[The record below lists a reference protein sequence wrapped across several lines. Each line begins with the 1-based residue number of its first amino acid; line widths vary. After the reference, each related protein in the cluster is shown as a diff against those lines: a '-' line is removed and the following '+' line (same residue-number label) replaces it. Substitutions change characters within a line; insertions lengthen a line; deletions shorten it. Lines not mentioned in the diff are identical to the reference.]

1 MTTLRSQAP
10 IPGARSAAA
19 RPATGTLPACAGP
32 WQLQAVLGRGRRSTV
47 YRGVDGRGRSA
58 AVKLSRHA
66 DLAREHRVLASLDH
80 DNLLRPLDCGRG
92 AQGQWLAT
100 EWAQRGALP
109 APPDGGFDEPQVRRW
124 LAALA
129 GALAHLHRSG
139 WVHRDLKPANLLLR
153 ADGTLVLADFGE
165 AAIAGS
171 SGPAI
176 AGTIVGSPRH
186 AAPEQSQG
194 APAAPAADVYSLG
207 VLLHEWLT
215 GRPPFG
221 GETPA
226 EALAQHLLVPI
237 PRLPAARAQW
247 QPLLDALLA
256 KDPARRLPDGQAVL
270 TRNAT

>member
-1 MTTLRSQAP
+1 MTRRCAAGCPRRL
-10 IPGARSAAA
+10 ARWPTCTAAA
-19 RPATGTLPACAGP
+19 GCTATSSRPTCCCAPTARWCWPTSATRCRAG
-32 WQLQAVLGRGRRSTV
+32 
-47 YRGVDGRGRSA
+47 SA
-58 AVKLSRHA
+58 
-66 DLAREHRVLASLDH
+66 
-80 DNLLRPLDCGRG
+80 G
-92 AQGQWLAT
+92 
-100 EWAQRGALP
+100 P
-109 APPDGGFDEPQVRRW
+109 APP
-124 LAALA
+124 
-129 GALAHLHRSG
+129 
-139 WVHRDLKPANLLLR
+139 
-153 ADGTLVLADFGE
+153 GTL
-165 AAIAGS
+165 
-171 SGPAI
+171 
-176 AGTIVGSPRH
+176 VGSPRY